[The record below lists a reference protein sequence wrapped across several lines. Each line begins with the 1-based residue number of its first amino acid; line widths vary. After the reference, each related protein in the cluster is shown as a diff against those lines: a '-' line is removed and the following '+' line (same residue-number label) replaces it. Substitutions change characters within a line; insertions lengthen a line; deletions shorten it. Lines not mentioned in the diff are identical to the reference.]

1 MKNFHYLFLFVLTL
15 VVPTFSQAQ
24 DKGLHLKNVL
34 VIGQLDKPEDRYSME
49 INVTE
54 IFTELGVK
62 AIPSLNMLKLGTDA
76 SLIASDSMKQIIAT
90 KGIDTYLLVSV
101 RGYDKTFKAT
111 SMNDDF
117 NTALG
122 AGNLFPLYREEIVSV
137 SFEFKFFRN
146 GAMVEYDIIKCGNVS
161 NRDAVLKKLRKQ
173 LRKVAVK
180 KWK

>member
-1 MKNFHYLFLFVLTL
+1 MKYSLILFATLFV
-15 VVPTFSQAQ
+15 FSAQ
-24 DKGLHLKNVL
+24 NKIHAQGKGLGLKNVL
-34 VIGQLDKPEDRYSME
+34 VIGQLDKSEDRYSME

-54 IFTELGVK
+54 ILTELGIK

-76 SLIASDSMKQIIAT
+76 TLIATDSMKQLITA

-122 AGNLFPLYREEIVSV
+122 AGNLFPLYRDEIVSV

-146 GAMVEYDIIKCGNVS
+146 GAMVQYDIIKCGNVS
-161 NRDAVLKKLRKQ
+161 NRDAVIKKLRKQ
-173 LRKVAVK
+173 LRKIAAK

>member
-1 MKNFHYLFLFVLTL
+1 MKYSLILFATFFVLVSQNKIHSQTKTL
-15 VVPTFSQAQ
+15 
-24 DKGLHLKNVL
+24 GLKNVL

-54 IFTELGVK
+54 IFTDLGVK

-76 SLIASDSMKQIIAT
+76 SLIATDSMKQVISA

-101 RGYDKTFKAT
+101 RGYDKIYKAT

-122 AGNLFPLYREEIVSV
+122 AGNLFPLYRDEIVSV

-146 GAMVEYDIIKCGNVS
+146 GAMVQYDIIKCGNVS
-161 NRDAVLKKLRKQ
+161 NRDAVIKKLRKQ
-173 LRKVAVK
+173 LRKIAVK

>member
-1 MKNFHYLFLFVLTL
+1 MKNALYLFFALIVLSALNITL
-15 VVPTFSQAQ
+15 AQ
-24 DKGLHLKNVL
+24 SKGLQLKNVL

-54 IFTELGVK
+54 ILTELGVK

-76 SLIASDSMKQIIAT
+76 SLIATDSMKQLISA

-101 RGYDKTFKAT
+101 RGYDKIFKAT
-111 SMNDDF
+111 TLNDDF

-122 AGNLFPLYREEIVSV
+122 AGNLFPLYRDEIVSV

-146 GAMVEYDIIKCGNVS
+146 GAMVQYDIIKCGNVS
-161 NRDAVLKKLRKQ
+161 NRDAVIKKLRKQ
-173 LRKVAVK
+173 LRKIAAK
-180 KWK
+180 NWK

>member
-1 MKNFHYLFLFVLTL
+1 MKNFHHLLL
-15 VVPTFSQAQ
+15 VALVCLAPMTMQAQ
-24 DKGLHLKNVL
+24 DKGLHLKNAL
-34 VIGQLDKPEDRYSME
+34 VIGQLDKPEDRYSIE

-62 AIPSLNMLKLGTDA
+62 AIPSLNMLKLGTDV
-76 SLIASDSMKQIIAT
+76 SLIATDSMKQIIAA

-101 RGYDKTFKAT
+101 RGYDKIFKAT
-111 SMNDDF
+111 NMNDDF

-122 AGNLFPLYREEIVSV
+122 AGNLFPLYRDEIVSV

-146 GAMVEYDIIKCGNVS
+146 GAMVQYDIIKCGNVS

-173 LRKVAVK
+173 LRKIAVK
-180 KWK
+180 QWK

>member
-1 MKNFHYLFLFVLTL
+1 MKYSLIFFATLFVLITQNKIHSQTNTL
-15 VVPTFSQAQ
+15 
-24 DKGLHLKNVL
+24 GLKNVL

-54 IFTELGVK
+54 IFTDLGIK

-76 SLIASDSMKQIIAT
+76 SLIATDSIKQAIFA

-101 RGYDKTFKAT
+101 RGYDKIFKAT
-111 SMNDDF
+111 NMNDDF

-122 AGNLFPLYREEIVSV
+122 AGNLFPLYRDEIVSV

-146 GAMVEYDIIKCGNVS
+146 GAMVQYDIIKCGNVS
-161 NRDAVLKKLRKQ
+161 NRDAVIKKLRKQ
-173 LRKVAVK
+173 LRKISVK

>member
-1 MKNFHYLFLFVLTL
+1 MKYSLILFATLFVLIAQNKIH
-15 VVPTFSQAQ
+15 SQTTM
-24 DKGLHLKNVL
+24 LRLKNVL

-54 IFTELGVK
+54 IFTDLGIK

-76 SLIASDSMKQIIAT
+76 TLIATDSMKQVITA

-101 RGYDKTFKAT
+101 RGYDKIFKAT

-146 GAMVEYDIIKCGNVS
+146 GAMVQYDIIKCGNVS
-161 NRDAVLKKLRKQ
+161 NRDAVIKKLRKQ
-173 LRKVAVK
+173 LRKIALK

>member
-1 MKNFHYLFLFVLTL
+1 MKYSRILFATLFVLIAQNKIHSQTKTL
-15 VVPTFSQAQ
+15 
-24 DKGLHLKNVL
+24 GLKNVL

-54 IFTELGVK
+54 IFTDLGIK

-76 SLIASDSMKQIIAT
+76 SLIATDSIKQVISA

-101 RGYDKTFKAT
+101 RGYDKIFKAT
-111 SMNDDF
+111 NMNDDL

-122 AGNLFPLYREEIVSV
+122 AGNLFPLYRDEIVSV

-146 GAMVEYDIIKCGNVS
+146 GAMVQYDIIKCGNVS
-161 NRDAVLKKLRKQ
+161 NRDAVIKKLRKQ
-173 LRKVAVK
+173 LRKISVK

>member
-1 MKNFHYLFLFVLTL
+1 MKNLHYHILFVMMFIIPTL
-15 VVPTFSQAQ
+15 SHAQ

-76 SLIASDSMKQIIAT
+76 SLIASDSMKQIIAS

-101 RGYDKTFKAT
+101 RGYDKIFKAT
-111 SMNDDF
+111 NMDDDF

-122 AGNLFPLYREEIVSV
+122 AGNLFPLYRDEIVSV

-146 GAMVEYDIIKCGNVS
+146 GAMVQYDIIKCGNVS

-173 LRKVAVK
+173 LRKIAVK
-180 KWK
+180 QWK

>member
-1 MKNFHYLFLFVLTL
+1 MKYSRILFATLFVLIAQNKIHSQTKTL
-15 VVPTFSQAQ
+15 
-24 DKGLHLKNVL
+24 GLKNVL

-54 IFTELGVK
+54 IFTDLGIK

-76 SLIASDSMKQIIAT
+76 SLIATDSIKQVISA

-101 RGYDKTFKAT
+101 RGYDKIFKAT
-111 SMNDDF
+111 NMNDDL

-122 AGNLFPLYREEIVSV
+122 AGNLFPLYRDEIVSV

-146 GAMVEYDIIKCGNVS
+146 GAMVQYDIIKCGNVS
-161 NRDAVLKKLRKQ
+161 NRDAVIKKLRKQ
-173 LRKVAVK
+173 LRKIVVK

>member
-1 MKNFHYLFLFVLTL
+1 MKNFQYLILFLLACTL
-15 VVPTFSQAQ
+15 PSVSQAQ
-24 DKGLHLKNVL
+24 NKGLHLKNVL

-54 IFTELGVK
+54 VFSELGVK

-76 SLIASDSMKQIIAT
+76 SLIATDSMKQLIAA

-101 RGYDKTFKAT
+101 RGYDKVFKAT
-111 SMNDDF
+111 TMNDDF

-122 AGNLFPLYREEIVSV
+122 AGNLFPLYRDEIVSV

-146 GAMVEYDIIKCGNVS
+146 GAMVQYDIIKCGNVS
-161 NRDAVLKKLRKQ
+161 NRDAVVKKLRKQ
-173 LRKVAVK
+173 LRKIAIK
-180 KWK
+180 HWK

>member
-1 MKNFHYLFLFVLTL
+1 MKYSRILFATLFVLIAQNKIH
-15 VVPTFSQAQ
+15 SQTPLL
-24 DKGLHLKNVL
+24 GLKNVL

-54 IFTELGVK
+54 IFTDLGIK

-76 SLIASDSMKQIIAT
+76 SLIATDSMKQLISA

-101 RGYDKTFKAT
+101 RGYDKIFKAT

-122 AGNLFPLYREEIVSV
+122 AGNLFPLYRDEIVSV

-146 GAMVEYDIIKCGNVS
+146 GAMVQYDIIKCGNVS
-161 NRDAVLKKLRKQ
+161 NRDAVIKKLRKQ
-173 LRKVAVK
+173 LRKIVVK

>member
-1 MKNFHYLFLFVLTL
+1 MKYSLILFATFFVLVSQNKIHSQTKTL
-15 VVPTFSQAQ
+15 
-24 DKGLHLKNVL
+24 GLKNVL

-54 IFTELGVK
+54 IFTDLGIK

-76 SLIASDSMKQIIAT
+76 SLIATDSMKQVISA

-101 RGYDKTFKAT
+101 RGYDKIYKAT

-122 AGNLFPLYREEIVSV
+122 AGNLFPLYRDEIVSV

-146 GAMVEYDIIKCGNVS
+146 GAMVQYDIIKCGNVS
-161 NRDAVLKKLRKQ
+161 NRDAVIKKLRKQ
-173 LRKVAVK
+173 LRKIAVK

>member
-1 MKNFHYLFLFVLTL
+1 MKYSRILFATLFVFIAQNKIHSQTKTL
-15 VVPTFSQAQ
+15 
-24 DKGLHLKNVL
+24 GLKNVL

-54 IFTELGVK
+54 IFTDLGIK

-76 SLIASDSMKQIIAT
+76 TLIATDSMKQLITA

-122 AGNLFPLYREEIVSV
+122 AGNLFPLYRDEIVSV

-146 GAMVEYDIIKCGNVS
+146 GAMLQYDIIKCGNVS
-161 NRDAVLKKLRKQ
+161 NRDAVIKKLRKQ
-173 LRKVAVK
+173 LRKIAAK

>member
-1 MKNFHYLFLFVLTL
+1 MKYSLILFATLFVLIAQNKIHSQTTL
-15 VVPTFSQAQ
+15 L
-24 DKGLHLKNVL
+24 GLKNVL

-54 IFTELGVK
+54 IFTDLGIK

-76 SLIASDSMKQIIAT
+76 SLIATDSMKQLISA

-101 RGYDKTFKAT
+101 RGYDKIFKAT

-122 AGNLFPLYREEIVSV
+122 AGNLFPLYRDEIVSV

-146 GAMVEYDIIKCGNVS
+146 GAMVQYDIIKCGNVS
-161 NRDAVLKKLRKQ
+161 NRDAVIKKLRKQ
-173 LRKVAVK
+173 LRKIVVK

>member
-1 MKNFHYLFLFVLTL
+1 MKYSLILFATFFVLVSQNKIHSQTKTL
-15 VVPTFSQAQ
+15 
-24 DKGLHLKNVL
+24 GLKNVF

-54 IFTELGVK
+54 IFTDLGIK

-76 SLIASDSMKQIIAT
+76 SLIATDSMKQVISA

-101 RGYDKTFKAT
+101 RGYDKIYKAT

-122 AGNLFPLYREEIVSV
+122 AGNLFPLYRDEIVSV

-146 GAMVEYDIIKCGNVS
+146 GAMVQYDIIKCGNVS
-161 NRDAVLKKLRKQ
+161 NRDAVIKKLRKQ
-173 LRKVAVK
+173 LRKIAVK

>member
-1 MKNFHYLFLFVLTL
+1 MKYSLILFATFFVL
-15 VVPTFSQAQ
+15 VSQNKIHSQ
-24 DKGLHLKNVL
+24 TTMLRLKNVL

-54 IFTELGVK
+54 IFTDLGIK

-76 SLIASDSMKQIIAT
+76 TLIATDSMKQVITA

-101 RGYDKTFKAT
+101 RGYDKIFKAT

-146 GAMVEYDIIKCGNVS
+146 GAMVQYDIIKCGNVS
-161 NRDAVLKKLRKQ
+161 NRDAVIKKLRKQ
-173 LRKVAVK
+173 LRKIALK

>member
-1 MKNFHYLFLFVLTL
+1 MKYSLILFATLFVLIAQNKIH
-15 VVPTFSQAQ
+15 SQTTM
-24 DKGLHLKNVL
+24 LRLKNVL

-54 IFTELGVK
+54 IFTDLGIK

-76 SLIASDSMKQIIAT
+76 SLIATDSMKQLISA

-101 RGYDKTFKAT
+101 RGYDKIFKAT

-122 AGNLFPLYREEIVSV
+122 AGNLFPLYRDEIVSV

-146 GAMVEYDIIKCGNVS
+146 GAMVQYDIIKCGNVS
-161 NRDAVLKKLRKQ
+161 NRDAVIKKLRKH
-173 LRKVAVK
+173 LRKIAVK

>member
-1 MKNFHYLFLFVLTL
+1 MKYSLILFATLFVLIAQNKIH
-15 VVPTFSQAQ
+15 SQTTM
-24 DKGLHLKNVL
+24 LRLKNVL

-54 IFTELGVK
+54 IFTDLGIK

-76 SLIASDSMKQIIAT
+76 TLIATDSMKQVISA

-101 RGYDKTFKAT
+101 RGYDKIYKAT

-146 GAMVEYDIIKCGNVS
+146 GAMVQYDIIKCGNVS
-161 NRDAVLKKLRKQ
+161 NRDAVIKKLRKQ
-173 LRKVAVK
+173 LRKIALK

>member
-1 MKNFHYLFLFVLTL
+1 MKYSLILFATLFVLIAQNKIHSQTTL
-15 VVPTFSQAQ
+15 L
-24 DKGLHLKNVL
+24 GLKNVL

-54 IFTELGVK
+54 IFTDLGIK

-76 SLIASDSMKQIIAT
+76 SLIATDSMKQLISA

-101 RGYDKTFKAT
+101 RGYDKIFKAT

-122 AGNLFPLYREEIVSV
+122 AGNLFPLYRDEIVSV

-146 GAMVEYDIIKCGNVS
+146 GAMVQYDIIKCGNVS
-161 NRDAVLKKLRKQ
+161 NRDAVIKKLRKH
-173 LRKVAVK
+173 LRKIAVK

>member
-1 MKNFHYLFLFVLTL
+1 MKNLQYLILFVLTFVL
-15 VVPTFSQAQ
+15 PTISHAQ
-24 DKGLHLKNVL
+24 NKGLHLKNVL

-76 SLIASDSMKQIIAT
+76 SLIATDSMKQIIAA

-111 SMNDDF
+111 NMDDDF

-122 AGNLFPLYREEIVSV
+122 AGNLFPLYRDEIVSV

-146 GAMVEYDIIKCGNVS
+146 GAMVQYDIIKCGNVS

-173 LRKVAVK
+173 LRKIAVK
-180 KWK
+180 QWK

>member
-1 MKNFHYLFLFVLTL
+1 MKYSLILFATLFVLIAQNKIHSQTKTL
-15 VVPTFSQAQ
+15 
-24 DKGLHLKNVL
+24 GLKNVL

-54 IFTELGVK
+54 IFTDLGIK

-76 SLIASDSMKQIIAT
+76 SLIATDSIKQVISA

-101 RGYDKTFKAT
+101 RGYDKIFKAT
-111 SMNDDF
+111 NMNDDL

-122 AGNLFPLYREEIVSV
+122 AGNLFPLYRDEIVSV

-146 GAMVEYDIIKCGNVS
+146 GAMVQYDIIKCGNVS
-161 NRDAVLKKLRKQ
+161 NRDAVIKKLRKQ
-173 LRKVAVK
+173 LRKISVK